1 MLCGSISADDCQS
14 PEQEEGLEAADEAGE
29 PDNASG
35 AISDPGASVV
45 CRPPRKRTP
54 RAKGGEKNEKK
65 DKKSGRSLLFRK
77 SISETTWSL
86 RKLSAQ
92 TPMP

>member
-1 MLCGSISADDCQS
+1 MLCGSISADEWQS

-29 PDNASG
+29 PENNSG
-35 AISDPGASVV
+35 AVSDPGASVAA
-45 CRPPRKRTP
+45 RPPRKRTP
-54 RAKGGEKNEKK
+54 RAKGGDKNEKK

-77 SISETTWSL
+77 SISETLWSP

-92 TPMP
+92 SSMP